1 MLKLIK
7 EKASSTISPELF
19 SLLESWDYHLTQKS
33 IGGTIYKIWCEETI
47 KGILFQYIDKE
58 FLDPYLASCPFDLTR
73 LFKLYDNKSIE
84 LEEFLVKTLQ
94 KTLNILSEK
103 ISSDYHK
110 WNWGNLHKT
119 ILVHP
124 FSLVNDEAAVLNI
137 GPFKTGGDGNTLNN
151 GFYVPSNNY
160 QVIVGPSVR
169 QIHDL
174 SDWDKSVCVIPGG
187 QSGLPF
193 HKHYKDLMK
202 LWARGKYIPFLFS
215 RDAISKNLEGTFK
228 LLPI

>member
-1 MLKLIK
+1 MLKYVK
-7 EKASSTISPELF
+7 EKAYSKINPEIF
-19 SLLESWDYHLTQKS
+19 SLLENWDYHLTSKS
-33 IGGTIYKIWCEETI
+33 IGGTLYKIWCEETI
-47 KGILFQYIDKE
+47 KEILYQYIDKE
-58 FLDPYLASCPFDLTR
+58 FLQSYLTSSSFDLLR
-73 LFKLYDNKSIE
+73 LFKLYDNKSKD
-84 LEEFLVKTLQ
+84 LEELLLKTLQ
-94 KTLNILSEK
+94 NSIDFLTEK
-103 ISSDYHK
+103 ISSDYNK

-124 FSLVNDEAAVLNI
+124 FSLASDAAAALNI
-137 GPFKTGGDGNTLNN
+137 GPFKAGGDGNTLNN
-151 GFYVPSNNY
+151 GYYVSSNNY

-174 SDWDKSVCVIPGG
+174 SDWDKSICVIPGG

-193 HKHYKDLMK
+193 HRHYKDLMK

-215 RDAISKNLEGTFK
+215 RDAISKNLEGMFK